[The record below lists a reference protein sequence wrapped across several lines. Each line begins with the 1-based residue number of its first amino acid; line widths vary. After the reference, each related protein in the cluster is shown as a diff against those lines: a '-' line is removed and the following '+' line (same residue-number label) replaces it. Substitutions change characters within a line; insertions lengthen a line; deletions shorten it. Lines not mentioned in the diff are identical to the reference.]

1 VTTVTIVASLPS
13 VRLGLADMLAS
24 HGHTVVAEDDTS
36 DAGVW
41 VLDAPAPPALD
52 ALTAQRYSDSPRAA
66 VVLSDD
72 AGMANQLARAGL
84 RGWAV
89 LGRDADADQLDLAV
103 RSAEA
108 GLVLLD
114 LPLAVTSLSLP
125 QLAAGGPAQAIDPL
139 TARELQV
146 LQLVAQGLPNKG
158 IARRLG
164 ISENTAKFHVASL
177 CGKLGASSRT
187 EAVTLA
193 ARRGL
198 ILLERSERVFLCSRK
213 FSNFLPRGQPL
224 DPAGGRGRLK
234 RATTSGGAAAKSSS
248 SRNVF
253 TLRDVCRAEAG
264 HVRTDLS
271 GGPARSRASFYPP
284 WGESR
289 NFRLLKKTRSKCY
302 AGVGTIGAGS
312 SDGMVPSATGRP
324 MG

>member
-1 VTTVTIVASLPS
+1 VAVVSIVANLPS
-13 VRLGLADMLAS
+13 VRLGLADMLTS
-24 HGHTVVAEDDTS
+24 HGHTVLSEDEGQ

-41 VLDAPAPPALD
+41 VLDAPTPPALD
-52 ALTAQRYSDSPRAA
+52 ALTSQRYSDSPRAA
-66 VVLSDD
+66 VVLSDEP
-72 AGMANQLARAGL
+72 GMANQLARAGL
-84 RGWAV
+84 RGWAC
-89 LGRDADADQLDLAV
+89 LARDADTDQLDLAV

-125 QLAAGGPAQAIDPL
+125 AALAAPGQAVEPL

-198 ILLERSERVFLCSRK
+198 ILL
-213 FSNFLPRGQPL
+213 
-224 DPAGGRGRLK
+224 
-234 RATTSGGAAAKSSS
+234 
-248 SRNVF
+248 
-253 TLRDVCRAEAG
+253 
-264 HVRTDLS
+264 
-271 GGPARSRASFYPP
+271 
-284 WGESR
+284 
-289 NFRLLKKTRSKCY
+289 
-302 AGVGTIGAGS
+302 
-312 SDGMVPSATGRP
+312 
-324 MG
+324 

>member
-1 VTTVTIVASLPS
+1 VSVVTIVASLPS
-13 VRLGLADMLAS
+13 VRLGLADMLSS
-24 HGHTVVAEDDTS
+24 HGHAIQAEDEAG
-36 DAGVW
+36 DAANVW
-41 VLDAPAPPALD
+41 VLDEPSAAALD
-52 ALTAQRYSDSPRAA
+52 AVTAQRYSDAPRAA
-66 VVLSDD
+66 VVLSDQ

-89 LGRDADADQLDLAV
+89 LARDADADQLDLAV

-114 LPLAVTSLSLP
+114 LPVAATSLSAAALVAAP
-125 QLAAGGPAQAIDPL
+125 QQATEPL

-198 ILLERSERVFLCSRK
+198 ILL
-213 FSNFLPRGQPL
+213 
-224 DPAGGRGRLK
+224 
-234 RATTSGGAAAKSSS
+234 
-248 SRNVF
+248 
-253 TLRDVCRAEAG
+253 
-264 HVRTDLS
+264 
-271 GGPARSRASFYPP
+271 
-284 WGESR
+284 
-289 NFRLLKKTRSKCY
+289 
-302 AGVGTIGAGS
+302 
-312 SDGMVPSATGRP
+312 
-324 MG
+324 

>member
-1 VTTVTIVASLPS
+1 
-13 VRLGLADMLAS
+13 MLSS
-24 HGHTVVAEDDTS
+24 HGHTLVSTDDQSEAT
-36 DAGVW
+36 VW
-41 VLDAPAPPALD
+41 LMDEPNTPALD

-66 VVLSDD
+66 VVLSDEP
-72 AGMANQLARAGL
+72 GMAGQLARAGL

-89 LGRDADADQLDLAV
+89 LARDADADQLDLAI

-114 LPLAVTSLSLP
+114 LPVAATSLSV
-125 QLAAGGPAQAIDPL
+125 PATVAVQNMEPL

-198 ILLERSERVFLCSRK
+198 ILL
-213 FSNFLPRGQPL
+213 
-224 DPAGGRGRLK
+224 
-234 RATTSGGAAAKSSS
+234 
-248 SRNVF
+248 
-253 TLRDVCRAEAG
+253 
-264 HVRTDLS
+264 
-271 GGPARSRASFYPP
+271 
-284 WGESR
+284 
-289 NFRLLKKTRSKCY
+289 
-302 AGVGTIGAGS
+302 
-312 SDGMVPSATGRP
+312 
-324 MG
+324 

>member
-1 VTTVTIVASLPS
+1 M
-13 VRLGLADMLAS
+13 LGS
-24 HGHTVVAEDDTS
+24 NGHTVLGEEDQNEAT
-36 DAGVW
+36 VW
-41 VLDAPAPPALD
+41 ILDEPNAPALD

-66 VVLSDD
+66 VVLSDEP
-72 AGMANQLARAGL
+72 GRANQLARAGL

-89 LGRDADADQLDLAV
+89 LARDADAEQLDLAV

-114 LPLAVTSLSLP
+114 LPVAATSLT
-125 QLAAGGPAQAIDPL
+125 APAPVAVQSTEPL

-198 ILLERSERVFLCSRK
+198 ILL
-213 FSNFLPRGQPL
+213 
-224 DPAGGRGRLK
+224 
-234 RATTSGGAAAKSSS
+234 
-248 SRNVF
+248 
-253 TLRDVCRAEAG
+253 
-264 HVRTDLS
+264 
-271 GGPARSRASFYPP
+271 
-284 WGESR
+284 
-289 NFRLLKKTRSKCY
+289 
-302 AGVGTIGAGS
+302 
-312 SDGMVPSATGRP
+312 
-324 MG
+324 